1 MLEAAEFFFPGV
13 CSQAMAQSFMFF
25 LVYILP
31 DNKTPPETLSNEN
44 NTLNWKSDK
53 SVCYFTDKLA
63 NPWRAASLCSAT
75 PEKRKIWMLKNG
87 DLRAGL
93 SM

>member
-13 CSQAMAQSFMFF
+13 CTQAMAQSFMFF

-44 NTLNWKSDK
+44 NTLN
-53 SVCYFTDKLA
+53 
-63 NPWRAASLCSAT
+63 
-75 PEKRKIWMLKNG
+75 
-87 DLRAGL
+87 
-93 SM
+93 